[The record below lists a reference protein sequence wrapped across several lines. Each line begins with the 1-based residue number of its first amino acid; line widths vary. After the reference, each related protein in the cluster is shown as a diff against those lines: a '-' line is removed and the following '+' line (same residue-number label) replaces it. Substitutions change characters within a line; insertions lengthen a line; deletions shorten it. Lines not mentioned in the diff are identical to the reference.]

1 MDSRDNATAEES
13 AFAIPRITTHSDNP
27 GVALPQPLTPSD
39 AALVRRIFDLQA
51 HGKIAAAREATA
63 ELDSKL
69 LLGTILAN
77 RYLGR
82 YHHSTAAEL
91 GDWLALYGD
100 QPEAPA
106 IHALLLHRLPKGAA
120 APPTPPVVRLE
131 STPPADAAP
140 LELDPQEPDLPRR
153 PAVDRAVQDRAQRG
167 NPGAA
172 LRLIANTRGVGA
184 SYAAYLRGEVAQVL
198 FTQNADYE
206 ALLIATTALRQCPPD
221 ELAALPAYIGGL
233 AAWRLRKVTEAR
245 RLFETAA
252 RAPVT
257 SAKLRAAASFWA
269 ARTSRR
275 MMDAVATVNWL
286 RNAGEERRTFH
297 GLLARRM
304 LGLDTGIPPS
314 GALMATADVNAVD
327 ATPAGRRAF
336 ALLQVGRPERA
347 EAELRLLAA
356 RVQHDPTFARSL
368 LAVAS
373 GTGLTA
379 LAAQLSDVLQPPD
392 DDAGGRMRAF
402 VPRLRPG
409 SGFMVDPALV
419 YALARQESNFDAQAV
434 SSAGAR
440 GLMQIMPATAQYV
453 LGDTP
458 LSATQLHDP
467 EFNLDLGQRYVTYLA
482 RQDGIASDLIR
493 LLASYNAGPAT
504 VARWSTEMRDDGDPL
519 LFIEAIPNAETR
531 AFVPS
536 VLTYSW
542 IYAARLHLQ
551 APSLDQLAEGEFP
564 RFTPFSDRRKMLVT
578 GPRR

>member
-286 RNAGEERRTFH
+286 RKAGEERRTFH

>member
-39 AALVRRIFDLQA
+39 AALVRRIFDLQG

-286 RNAGEERRTFH
+286 RKAGEERRTFH

>member
-106 IHALLLHRLPKGAA
+106 IHALLLHRLPKGVA